1 MLTRVVFRKKQ
12 VINRSIEMSSG
23 ARAAATYPFN
33 IGLEFMNKEND
44 GSDKSFGCLKFET
57 LGFPKGYKQKGKYRV
72 HISLD
77 VSTSMQSE
85 RRLSLAKETILKMV
99 EYLASAANENPG
111 LQFWITLTT
120 FSTEARAVVENEEVS
135 SETISFLTSTVNGIR
150 VENSTSFEASF
161 LLDRDIMEQQAVK
174 DKDRE
179 NEDIVTIH
187 IQMTDGEITAGNK
200 DETYLKTLLSPH
212 VEHIF
217 IGYGADHKAGCLIN
231 LSKVNAVSSYM
242 FLDNPTKMG
251 AMFAQIFC
259 PHLYAAVTEVTI
271 ELRGAKFLDIDN
283 GCETSSVFL
292 NRVATETTKRFH
304 LVTDAEVQAQDE
316 TQRLSDD
323 VMSSVYDY
331 SGSERAITVNITFR
345 AFDNQNLEDP
355 PNYPFYKGF
364 GIVSSTTHSVE
375 VQKERLRW
383 RVMILMKDAKDLKH
397 REHENFTRHNRYAEY
412 DYETNQ
418 WIDQMK
424 EEKDAL
430 IQRANELKD
439 EIKQFGELH
448 DIAED
453 EMLKDLVTDI
463 VICICAIPSSQHGL
477 MYIYSRFRSCTDE
490 TPTAVTDL
498 TPLDEYVGDFLT
510 SSSCDHGDDR
520 LFSCGGSNEDVLHR
534 QRSGTTNT
542 AFDILNRAMSQ
553 SPTSA
558 GAVAAHGSTIRDD
571 DDGFQGIRRARSSYR
586 QTTVSDDVVR
596 NDVVRTDD
604 DLVVISNTDA
614 I

>member
-1 MLTRVVFRKKQ
+1 
-12 VINRSIEMSSG
+12 MSS
-23 ARAAATYPFN
+23 RVSAAAMYPFY
-33 IGLEFMNKEND
+33 IGLEFMNKETD
-44 GSDKSFGCLKFET
+44 GSNKSFGCLKFET
-57 LGFPKGYKQKGKYRV
+57 LGFPEGYKQKGKYRV

-85 RRLSLAKETILKMV
+85 RRLSLAKETIVKMV
-99 EYLASAANENPG
+99 EYLASAANDNPG

-120 FSTEARAVVENEEVS
+120 FSTEARAVIEDQEVS
-135 SETISFLTSTVNGIR
+135 SETISFLTSTVHGIR

-174 DKDRE
+174 DKERD

-187 IQMTDGEITAGNK
+187 IQMTDGEITAGSK
-200 DETYLKTLLSPH
+200 DETYLKTLLSPEM
-212 VEHIF
+212 EHIF
-217 IGYGADHKAGCLIN
+217 IGYGADHKAACLIN
-231 LSKVNAVSSYM
+231 LSKVNDVSSYM
-242 FLDNPTKMG
+242 FLDNPAKMG

-259 PHLYAAVTEVTI
+259 PHLFAAVTDVTI
-271 ELRGAKFLDIDN
+271 GLTGATFLDVEE

-292 NRVATETTKRFH
+292 KRVANETTKRFH
-304 LVTDAEVQAQDE
+304 VVFTDADQDE
-316 TQRLSDD
+316 NEAQRDD
-323 VMSSVYDY
+323 VLSSVYDY
-331 SGSERAITVNITFR
+331 SGSEPCVTVNMTFR

-355 PNYPFYKGF
+355 PNYPFYRGF
-364 GIVSSTTHSVE
+364 GIVSSTTNSIE

-397 REHENFTRHNRYAEY
+397 RENENFTRNSRYAEY

-418 WIDQMK
+418 WTDPMK

-439 EIKQFGELH
+439 EVKQFGELH
-448 DIAED
+448 NIAED

-498 TPLDEYVGDFLT
+498 TPLDQYVGDFLT

-520 LFSCGGSNEDVLHR
+520 LFSCGGSNEDVLYR
-534 QRSGTTNT
+534 QRSGTTNA
-542 AFDILNRAMSQ
+542 AFDVLNRAMSQ
-553 SPTSA
+553 SPTST
-558 GAVAAHGSTIRDD
+558 GAATRGSTNHDDDDDD
-571 DDGFQGIRRARSSYR
+571 DDGCRGIRRARSSYR
-586 QTTVSDDVVR
+586 QTTFSND
-596 NDVVRTDD
+596 DVVRTDD
-604 DLVVISNTDA
+604 DLVVISNSDT

>member
-1 MLTRVVFRKKQ
+1 MLTCVVFRTKQ
-12 VINRSIEMSSG
+12 VINQSIEMSS
-23 ARAAATYPFN
+23 RVVAAATYPFN
-33 IGLEFMNKEND
+33 IDLEFMNKETD

-57 LGFPKGYKQKGKYRV
+57 LGFPEGYKQKGKYRV

-85 RRLSLAKETILKMV
+85 RRLSLAKETIVKMV
-99 EYLASAANENPG
+99 EYLASTTNENPG

-120 FSTEARAVVENEEVS
+120 FSTEARAVIEDQQVS
-135 SETISFLTSTVNGIR
+135 SETVSFLTSTVHGVR

-174 DKDRE
+174 DKERE
-179 NEDIVTIH
+179 NGDIVTLH
-187 IQMTDGEITAGNK
+187 IQMTDGEITAGSK

-212 VEHIF
+212 TEHIF
-217 IGYGADHKAGCLIN
+217 IGYGADHKAACLIN
-231 LSKVNAVSSYM
+231 LSNVNADSSYM
-242 FLDNPTKMG
+242 FLDNPAKMG

-259 PHLYAAVTEVTI
+259 PHLFAAVTEVTI
-271 ELRGAKFLDIDN
+271 ELKGAKFLDVDG

-304 LVTDAEVQAQDE
+304 IVTDADARAEEE
-316 TQRLSDD
+316 TQSLSDD

-331 SGSERAITVNITFR
+331 SGSERAVTVNVTFR
-345 AFDNQNLEDP
+345 GFDNQNLEDP
-355 PNYPFYKGF
+355 PNYPFYRGF
-364 GIVSSTTHSVE
+364 GVASSTTHSVE
-375 VQKERLRW
+375 VQKERMRW

-397 REHENFTRHNRYAEY
+397 REHENFTRHDRYAEY

-418 WIDQMK
+418 WTDPMK

-498 TPLDEYVGDFLT
+498 TPLDHYVGDFLS
-510 SSSCDHGDDR
+510 SSSCDYGDDR
-520 LFSCGGSNEDVLHR
+520 LFSCGGSNEDVLYR
-534 QRSGTTNT
+534 QRSGTTNA

-558 GAVAAHGSTIRDD
+558 GAAATRGSTNHDD
-571 DDGFQGIRRARSSYR
+571 DDGCHGIRRARSSYR
-586 QTTVSDDVVR
+586 QTTFSND
-596 NDVVRTDD
+596 DVVRTDD
-604 DLVVISNTDA
+604 DLVVISNSDA
-614 I
+614 T